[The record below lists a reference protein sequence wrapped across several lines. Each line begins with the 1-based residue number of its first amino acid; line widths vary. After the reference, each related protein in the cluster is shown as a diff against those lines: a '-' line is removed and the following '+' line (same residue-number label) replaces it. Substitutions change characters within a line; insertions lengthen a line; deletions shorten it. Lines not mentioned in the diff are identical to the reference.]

1 MICRIT
7 ELHNKEV
14 INLDNGNRLGCVDD
28 VEVDSRNARPCAIV
42 KHGRQRLLGIGGHEP
57 DIVIRWED
65 IEVIGDETIL
75 VHYKCPPAPSCRRT
89 GGWLGEWLKPR

>member
-28 VEVDSRNARPCAIV
+28 VEVDSCTARLCAIV
-42 KHGRQRLLGIGGHEP
+42 IHGHPRLLGLGGHEP
-57 DIVIRWED
+57 DIVIQWED
-65 IEVIGDETIL
+65 IAVIGDETIL
-75 VHYKCPPAPSCRRT
+75 VHFKCPPPQPCCRR
-89 GGWLGEWLKPR
+89 GGLLHDLLGRR

>member
-7 ELHNKEV
+7 ELHDKEV

-28 VEVDSRNARPCAIV
+28 VEVDSCSARLCAIV
-42 KHGRQRLLGIGGHEP
+42 IHGRQRLFGIGGNEP

-75 VHYKCPPAPSCRRT
+75 VHFKCPPQPLPRRRA
-89 GGWLGEWLKPR
+89 GLLNDLLGHR

>member
-7 ELHNKEV
+7 ELHDKEV

-28 VEVDSRNARPCAIV
+28 VEVDSCSARLCAIV
-42 KHGRQRLLGIGGHEP
+42 IHGRQRLFGIGGNEP

-75 VHYKCPPAPSCRRT
+75 VRFKCPPQPLPHRRCCI
-89 GGWLGEWLKPR
+89 LGELLGHR

>member
-28 VEVDSRNARPCAIV
+28 VEVDSCNARLCAIV
-42 KHGRQRLLGIGGHEP
+42 IHGRQRLLGIGGHEP

-89 GGWLGEWLKPR
+89 GGWLGEWLKPH

>member
-1 MICRIT
+1 MNCRIT
-7 ELHNKEV
+7 ELHDKEV

-28 VEVDSRNARPCAIV
+28 VEVDCCSARLCAIV
-42 KHGRQRLLGIGGHEP
+42 IHGHQRLLGLGGHEP

-75 VHYKCPPAPSCRRT
+75 VHFKCPPPQPKHRHGGLLHEIIGRR
-89 GGWLGEWLKPR
+89 